1 VPEPQFDGRRRVV
14 IEGVSPLVDDGRFPA
29 KRVVGDVVQI
39 EADIF
44 ADGHDLLAA
53 VMLYRH
59 ESQSEMTETPIVPLV
74 NDRWRAEITV
84 DRLGFYYFTFEG
96 WIDHFAT
103 WHRDLRKRVDAGVS
117 GNDLDVQLLIGV
129 GMIRDAAARAPDRDR
144 KRLDESIKRLEGSDA
159 AEEKVLDLWSSE
171 LTDLM
176 RRNAERKFATRDATE
191 HAIEV
196 DARRA
201 GFSTWYELFPRSAA
215 SEAGRHG
222 TFRDVEA
229 QLPRIARMGFDVLYL
244 PPIHPIGTTFRKGP
258 NNTVSTEASDSGS
271 PWAIGAKDG
280 GHKAIHPDLGTLEDF
295 RRLVEAARARG
306 IELAMDI
313 AFQASP
319 DHPYVA
325 EHDEWFQKRPDGT
338 IQYAENPPKKYQD
351 IYPFHF
357 ESDAWSDLWKELVG
371 IFRYWIDNGVRV
383 FRVDNPHTKPLPFW
397 HWVIRTVKKH
407 HPDVIFLAEAFT
419 RPKIMYWLAKAG
431 FSQSYTYFAWRNT
444 KYELTEYFEQIT
456 KPPVSDFFRSNAWPN
471 TPDILPEY
479 LQYGGRPAFVIRLML
494 AATLSSNYGIY
505 GPAFERSMGDA
516 RDPGGEEYRDSE
528 KYEIKHWPPADDD
541 LTELIA
547 VVNRIRRQNPALQQ
561 NATLKFHET
570 TNDDIICYSKSA
582 GDESVLMIVNVDPHN
597 TQAGY
602 VELDLA
608 ALNLDANRPFQVHEL
623 LSGARYTWHGP
634 RNYVKLD
641 PNIIP
646 AHIFRI
652 RRKVRS
658 EKDFEYF
665 L

>member
-1 VPEPQFDGRRRVV
+1 MPELQFDGRRRVV

-29 KRVVGDVVQI
+29 KRVIGDVVPI

-53 VMLYRH
+53 VLLHRH
-59 ESQSEMTETPIVPLV
+59 ESESEMTETTMIPLV

-84 DRLGFYYFTFEG
+84 GRLGFYFFAFEA

-117 GNDLDVQLLIGV
+117 GNDLDVQLQTGV
-129 GMIRDAAARAPDRDR
+129 GMIRAAATRATDRDR
-144 KRLDESIKRLEGSDA
+144 KRLDETIKRLEGSDA
-159 AEEKVLDLWSSE
+159 AEEKVVDLWHGE
-171 LTDLM
+171 LLDLM
-176 RRNAERKFATRDATE
+176 RRNAERKFATRDTIE

-196 DARRA
+196 DPRRA

-229 QLPRIARMGFDVLYL
+229 QLPRIARMGFDILYL

-258 NNTVSTEASDSGS
+258 NNTVSTETSDPGS
-271 PWAIGAKDG
+271 PWAIGAKEG
-280 GHKAIHPDLGTLEDF
+280 GHKEIHSDLGTLDDF
-295 RRLVEAARARG
+295 RRLVEAARSRG

-357 ESDAWSDLWKELVG
+357 ESDAWTDLWKELCG

-419 RPKIMYWLAKAG
+419 RPKIMYWLGKAG
-431 FSQSYTYFAWRNT
+431 FSQSYTYFAWRNS

-456 KPPVSDFFRSNAWPN
+456 KPPVSDFFRPNAWPN
-471 TPDILPEY
+471 TPDIFPEY

-505 GPAFERSMGDA
+505 GPAFERSIGDA

-561 NATLKFHET
+561 NTTLKFHET
-570 TNDDIICYSKSA
+570 TNDEIICYSKSA
-582 GDESVLMIVNVDPHN
+582 DDESVLMIVNVDPHN

-602 VELDLA
+602 VELDLT

-641 PNIIP
+641 PNVVP

-658 EKDFEYF
+658 EQDFEYF